1 MIEGVTARELK
12 PIRDDRGEL
21 CEILRSDD
29 PLFERFGQ
37 VYYTVVKPGVVKAWH
52 FHKKQTDHLV
62 TIGPPAVIALSDA
75 REDSPTNGEVME
87 FTAGREAPMLIKVPP
102 GVYHGFTAAGDE
114 DAVILNV
121 PTEVYNYDDPDEFRL
136 DPFDNDIPFDWRA
149 KGATR
154 GH

>member
-29 PLFERFGQ
+29 PEFERFGQ

-52 FHKKQTDHLV
+52 YHAKHTDHLV

-75 REDSPTNGEVME
+75 REDSPTRGEVME

-102 GVYHGFTAAGDE
+102 GVYHGFTAAGDQ

-121 PTEVYNYDDPDEFRL
+121 PTEVYDYDDPDEFRL
-136 DPFDNDIPFDWRA
+136 DPFENDIPFDWRA

>member
-1 MIEGVTARELK
+1 MIDGVVVKELG

-37 VYYTVVKPGVVKAWH
+37 VYYTTVKPGVVKAWH
-52 FHKKQTDHLV
+52 FPRKQTDHLV
-62 TIGPPAVIALSDA
+62 TIGPPAVIVLADGLDG
-75 REDSPTNGEVME
+75 SPTKGEVME
-87 FTAGREAPMLIKVPP
+87 LTAGREAPVLIKIPP
-102 GVYHGFTAAGDE
+102 GIYHGFTAAGDE
-114 DAVILNV
+114 DAVILNI
-121 PTEVYNYDDPDEFRL
+121 PTEVYNRDEPDEFRL

>member
-1 MIEGVTARELK
+1 MIDGVVAKKLT

-37 VYYTVVKPGVVKAWH
+37 VYYTAVKPGVVKAWH
-52 FHKKQTDHLV
+52 FHKIQTDHLV
-62 TIGPPAVIALSDA
+62 TIGPPAVIVLADG
-75 REDSPTNGEVME
+75 RDDSATRGEVME
-87 FTAGREAPMLIKVPP
+87 FIAGREAPMLIKIPP
-102 GVYHGFTAAGDE
+102 GIYHGFTAAGDQE
-114 DAVILNV
+114 AVILNI
-121 PTEVYNYDDPDEFRL
+121 PTELYNRDKPDEFRL
-136 DPFDNDIPFDWRA
+136 DPFENDIPYDWRA